1 MDETLVNTRYM
12 NITFDTN
19 SYHTVY
25 TVRKMKANELLG
37 LIGGIFLFVFI
48 GIGGC
53 AKSFN
58 EYRLR
63 YLIGAKLYALK
74 PSRKIDLYYQRKKGK
89 PQEEPSVAELK
100 QERINLIK
108 EYNNVSEI

>member
-1 MDETLVNTRYM
+1 MNTRYM

-25 TVRKMKANELLG
+25 TVRKIKANELLG
-37 LIGGIFLFVFI
+37 LIGGILLLMFV

-53 AKSFN
+53 VKSFN

-63 YLIGAKLYALK
+63 YLIGSKLYALK
-74 PSRKIDLYYQRKKGK
+74 PSRKIVLYYKR
-89 PQEEPSVAELK
+89 
-100 QERINLIK
+100 
-108 EYNNVSEI
+108 